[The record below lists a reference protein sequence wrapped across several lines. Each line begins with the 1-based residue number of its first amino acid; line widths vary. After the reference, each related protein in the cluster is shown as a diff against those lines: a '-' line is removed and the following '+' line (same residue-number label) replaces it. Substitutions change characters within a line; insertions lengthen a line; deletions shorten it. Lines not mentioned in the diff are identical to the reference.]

1 MKAATEAVFFI
12 SDALPSL
19 KYVCSKFIRLKSLDQ
34 ESGPSR
40 ESLPPHQIVT
50 ANPTVR
56 TEPMV
61 EPFQQRPVLIASDK
75 PVPMLLVAE
84 PEIYSRNA
92 VITLDSIHSTY
103 WTEIWG

>member
-1 MKAATEAVFFI
+1 MTI
-12 SDALPSL
+12 SGALPSL
-19 KYVCSKFIRLKSLDQ
+19 EYERAKFIRLKSLDQ

-50 ANPTVR
+50 ATPSVR
-56 TEPMV
+56 TKPMV

-92 VITLDSIHSTY
+92 VITLDSIHLTY
-103 WTEIWG
+103 WTEIRG